1 MISTWLIPRS
11 DLTPEQL
18 RVVELPTTA
27 HRVIFGLAG
36 SGKTQILVHRA
47 AYLRE
52 RYKTSKTRFR
62 VFILTNVLRDYI
74 RSGISFLDLPNESV
88 CTFDSWCVE
97 VYQRHISQSLPRRD
111 SYGRSTPDFLKIKRE
126 VLQLIKQRKDLTM
139 IFDFVLVD
147 EGQDLIPEAYE
158 ILRFIAPHV
167 TVFADYQQQ
176 IFENGANDR
185 TIFQILSVLPQ
196 NISLLG
202 TYRNSPDVA
211 HLASYF
217 IDNRE
222 KKLQYLAQ
230 VKNTQCERERPLL
243 YVAKNLDDEMDRLA
257 SIINQRQALNQRIGI
272 IVPQNKHIYGLSEGL
287 QKRGVAI
294 EKAVPPPARTR
305 ANGSTHV
312 HFDNMTPKIAS
323 YHSAKG
329 LTFDCVL
336 LPRITGKAFGQFD
349 DDLRRRLLFVGM
361 ARAMQWIYISTVETD
376 KPRFFSLFKE
386 AEQNKHLTIQSSSAR
401 SPGSQGAHYEEDEE
415 EFSLL

>member
-1 MISTWLIPRS
+1 MSTWLIPRS

-18 RVVELPTTA
+18 RVVEMPTTV

-47 AYLRE
+47 AHLME
-52 RYKTSKTRFR
+52 RYRTPQTRFR

-74 RSGISFLDLPNESV
+74 RSGITFLHLPDESV

-97 VYQRHISQSLPRRD
+97 VYQRHISQSLPRKD
-111 SYGRSTPDFLKIKRE
+111 SYGRYTPDFLKIKKT
-126 VLQLIKQRKDLTM
+126 VLEFVKKRQDYRM
-139 IFDFVLVD
+139 VFDFVLVD
-147 EGQDLIPEAYE
+147 EGQDLILETYE
-158 ILRFIAPHV
+158 ILQHIARHV

-176 IFENGANDR
+176 IYENGANDR
-185 TIFQILSVLPQ
+185 TIFEALSVHPQ
-196 NISLLG
+196 NVTLLG

-217 IDNRE
+217 IDNKE
-222 KKLQYLAQ
+222 KQLQYLAQ
-230 VKNTQCERERPLL
+230 IKNTQCERERPLL

-257 SIINQRQALNQRIGI
+257 SIINQRQVLNQRVGI

-287 QKRGVAI
+287 QKRGVTI

-305 ANGSTHV
+305 ANGTTHV

-361 ARAMQWIYISTVETD
+361 ARAMQWIYISTVEND
-376 KPRFFSLFKE
+376 KPRFFPLFEE
-386 AEQNKHLTIQSSSAR
+386 AERNNNLTIQFSSAG
-401 SPGSQGAHYEEDEE
+401 SPGSRESHFEEEEDDS
-415 EFSLL
+415 SLL

>member
-1 MISTWLIPRS
+1 MSTWLIPRS

-52 RYKTSKTRFR
+52 RYKTPKTRFR

-74 RSGISFLDLPNESV
+74 RSGISFLDLPDETV

-97 VYQRHISQSLPRRD
+97 MYQRHISQTLPRKD
-111 SYGRSTPDFLKIKRE
+111 SYKGSIPDFLQIKRV
-126 VLQLIKQRKDLTM
+126 VLEIIKQRKDLAM

-147 EGQDLIPEAYE
+147 EGQDLVPEAYE
-158 ILRFIAPHV
+158 IIRFIAPHV

-185 TIFQILSVLPQ
+185 TIFQTLSVHPQ
-196 NISLLG
+196 NVSLLG

-217 IDNRE
+217 IDNKE
-222 KKLQYLAQ
+222 KQHQYLAQ
-230 VKNTQCERERPLL
+230 IKNTQCERERPLL
-243 YVAKNLDDEMDRLA
+243 YVARNLDDEMDRLA
-257 SIINQRQALNQRIGI
+257 STIRQRQALNQRVGI
-272 IVPQNKHIYGLSEGL
+272 IVPQNKHIYGLFRGL
-287 QKRGVAI
+287 QERGLTI
-294 EKAVPPPARTR
+294 EKAVRSK
-305 ANGSTHV
+305 ANGTTHV
-312 HFDNMTPKIAS
+312 HFDNMTPKVAS

-376 KPRFFSLFKE
+376 KPRFFPLFEE
-386 AEQNKHLTIQSSSAR
+386 AERNKHLTIQFSSAS
-401 SPGSQGAHYEEDEE
+401 SPGSREAHFEEEEDVT
-415 EFSLL
+415 SLL